1 MMPMPPKNLRNKNLN
16 KILIILGIIPC
27 SFDNCKIKMKVYNL
41 ALKIVLIKV
50 IVMEKKPIS
59 RAGFDTLLKEL
70 KDLKEVQRPEILRV
84 VQWARSLGDLSE
96 NADYSAAREKQ
107 RQIDKRIQYIESIV
121 ANADVIDIDS
131 LSGDK
136 VVFGA
141 RVIAEDEDGNRMQ
154 CRILSDVESDGRQI
168 ISCTSPMGRA
178 MIGRCVGDCC
188 TVKLP
193 SGEKEFEIIEVK
205 FKD

>member
-1 MMPMPPKNLRNKNLN
+1 
-16 KILIILGIIPC
+16 
-27 SFDNCKIKMKVYNL
+27 
-41 ALKIVLIKV
+41 
-50 IVMEKKPIS
+50 MEKKPIS
-59 RAGFDTLLKEL
+59 RAGFEALLKEL

-107 RQIDKRIQYIESIV
+107 RQIDKRIQYIEEIV
-121 ANADVIDIDS
+121 SNANVIDVDS
-131 LSGDK
+131 LSGNR

-141 RVIAEDEDGNRMQ
+141 RVVAEDEDGNRMQ

-168 ISCTSPMGRA
+168 ISCTSPVGRA
-178 MIGRCVGDCC
+178 LIGRCVGDCC

-205 FKD
+205 FKE

>member
-1 MMPMPPKNLRNKNLN
+1 
-16 KILIILGIIPC
+16 
-27 SFDNCKIKMKVYNL
+27 
-41 ALKIVLIKV
+41 
-50 IVMEKKPIS
+50 MEKKPIS
-59 RAGFDTLLKEL
+59 RAGFEALLKEL

-121 ANADVIDIDS
+121 SNANVIDVDS
-131 LSGDK
+131 LSGNR

-168 ISCTSPMGRA
+168 ISCTSPVGRA
-178 MIGRCVGDCC
+178 MIGKCVGDCC

-205 FKD
+205 FKE